1 MLWSDCSCS
10 SLLNSESKW
19 LKSPLMVAKDAMY
32 RMTPA
37 IVSLWSGDEGNEA
50 QPKHST
56 RDKELIH
63 SPIIIIFLFL
73 FFFFCSHMVLH
84 GVQPWLPL
92 LFLLCLFLPAPRST

>member
-73 FFFFCSHMVLH
+73 FFFFLFAH
-84 GVQPWLPL
+84 GPPRSPAMAPSPFSSLPL
-92 LFLLCLFLPAPRST
+92 PPSP